1 MATKSDSDKASAA
14 SSTGV
19 NPASAPSA
27 ASGAGINPASA
38 ASSPGVNPGS
48 SVNPASRGITQRKGQ
63 FLIAPRRN
71 LGMQM
76 MGIAPLSFSMVEQ
89 ALKESPDIEIID
101 RVGPKQVVGALG
113 TGMQEG
119 GVLVALMHED
129 KAQALAQQAQ
139 GQLIVERDQPLQLH
153 EVSYLQQPP
162 LANCN
167 LPAAGAAFTAEFVV
181 MGKGQ
186 PVAGAEVYLYG
197 SMLPAQGVTDA
208 QGRVR
213 LALYGETAASVRKL
227 YVKPRADF
235 WSFYQMQPDISD
247 TELNMVGL
255 RALSDWPSL
264 KNFPQQQQLTW
275 GQRAMRL
282 DQLPNTFRGQGVKVA
297 VIDSGCA
304 NSHSDLTQVARGYD
318 IVNKSV
324 STATWNVDTLSH
336 GSHCTGLIAG
346 LDSASGIRGFVPD
359 AEIHVC
365 KLFPG
370 GQVSQLIDALEYCI
384 EQQIDVVNMS
394 LGGAEP
400 SEALE
405 QQIVRARQAGIA
417 CIVAAGILLG

>member
-181 MGKGQ
+181 MGRGQ

-213 LALYGETAASVRKL
+213 LALYGETAASLRKL

-264 KNFPQQQQLTW
+264 KNFPQQQQLSW

-282 DQLPNTFRGQGVKVA
+282 DQLPNTFRAK
-297 VIDSGCA
+297 
-304 NSHSDLTQVARGYD
+304 
-318 IVNKSV
+318 
-324 STATWNVDTLSH
+324 
-336 GSHCTGLIAG
+336 
-346 LDSASGIRGFVPD
+346 ASKWR
-359 AEIHVC
+359 
-365 KLFPG
+365 
-370 GQVSQLIDALEYCI
+370 
-384 EQQIDVVNMS
+384 
-394 LGGAEP
+394 
-400 SEALE
+400 
-405 QQIVRARQAGIA
+405 
-417 CIVAAGILLG
+417 